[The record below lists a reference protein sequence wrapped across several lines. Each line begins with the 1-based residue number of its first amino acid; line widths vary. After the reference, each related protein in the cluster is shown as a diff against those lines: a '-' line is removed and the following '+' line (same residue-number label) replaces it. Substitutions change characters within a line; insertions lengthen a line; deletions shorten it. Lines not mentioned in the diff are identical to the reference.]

1 MHTELSLRLVRYQYP
16 ATSDRHVQ
24 RFEYA
29 EFGSAYGL
37 LLQVATGDSWLVKN
51 GRILG
56 VVNMHSQQYK
66 ICLLL
71 LICLNA
77 AILLHASLMDSS

>member
-16 ATSDRHVQ
+16 AASDRHVQ

-37 LLQVATGDSWLVKN
+37 FLQVTTGGSWLVKN

-56 VVNMHSQQYK
+56 VVDMHSQPYK
-66 ICLLL
+66 RCLLL
-71 LICLNA
+71 LISLDV
-77 AILLHASLMDSS
+77 AIPFRASRMDSS

>member
-1 MHTELSLRLVRYQYP
+1 MELSLRLVRYQYP
-16 ATSDRHVQ
+16 AASDRHVQ

-37 LLQVATGDSWLVKN
+37 LLQSYYSLLLVMVRN

-56 VVNMHSQQYK
+56 VINMCSQQYK
-66 ICLLL
+66 LHLLL
-71 LICLNA
+71 LISLNMTPSIRA
-77 AILLHASLMDSS
+77 KLTDSP